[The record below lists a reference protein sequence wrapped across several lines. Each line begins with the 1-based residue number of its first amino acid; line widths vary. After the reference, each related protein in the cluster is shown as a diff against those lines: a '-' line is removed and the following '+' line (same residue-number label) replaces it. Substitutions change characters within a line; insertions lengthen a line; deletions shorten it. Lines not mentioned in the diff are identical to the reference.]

1 MSTGSG
7 SGQGRIIERSVV
19 EPGIELA
26 EGAGVSAAGVVA
38 DGRLTSF
45 RAVAVWR
52 PMADSAGHD
61 LKEAGERWV
70 GSSRRRLMQPP
81 RTAC

>member
-1 MSTGSG
+1 MSTGRG

-38 DGRLTSF
+38 DGRL
-45 RAVAVWR
+45 
-52 PMADSAGHD
+52 H
-61 LKEAGERWV
+61 
-70 GSSRRRLMQPP
+70 
-81 RTAC
+81 

>member
-26 EGAGVSAAGVVA
+26 EGAGVSVVT
-38 DGRLTSF
+38 RVLSLTDASSGDAPPGD
-45 RAVAVWR
+45 RSGW
-52 PMADSAGHD
+52 
-61 LKEAGERWV
+61 
-70 GSSRRRLMQPP
+70 GSS
-81 RTAC
+81 

>member
-26 EGAGVSAAGVVA
+26 EGAGVSGGCPPPLSVCVT
-38 DGRLTSF
+38 RSWHTT
-45 RAVAVWR
+45 
-52 PMADSAGHD
+52 PHD
-61 LKEAGERWV
+61 AHPR
-70 GSSRRRLMQPP
+70 SRRD
-81 RTAC
+81 AA